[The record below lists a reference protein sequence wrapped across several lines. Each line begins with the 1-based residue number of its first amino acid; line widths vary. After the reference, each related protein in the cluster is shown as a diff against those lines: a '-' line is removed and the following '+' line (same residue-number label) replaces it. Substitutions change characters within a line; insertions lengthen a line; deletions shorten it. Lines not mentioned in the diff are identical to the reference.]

1 MRERTAE
8 VERVTGETRVRVKL
22 NLDGTGVFQGGTGIG
37 FLDHMLHLWARH
49 ALFDLFLEAQ
59 GDFQVDAHHTVED
72 IGICLGEVFRGALGS
87 KEGINRYGSALLPM
101 DEALVLVA
109 VDLSGRPY
117 FSYDVRTAGWAVGD
131 LPLELVPEFFRAF
144 ANHAAL
150 TLHLRLL
157 AGQNTHHIVEAL
169 FKGCARALREAV
181 ARSDREAGIPS
192 TKGEL

>member
-1 MRERTAE
+1 MRVRAAE

-59 GDFQVDAHHTVED
+59 GDLQVDAHHTVED
-72 IGICLGEVFRGALGS
+72 IGICLGDVFRGALGS

-117 FSYDVRTAGWAVGD
+117 FSYDVRAAGWAVGD

>member
-59 GDFQVDAHHTVED
+59 GDLQVDAHHTVED
-72 IGICLGEVFRGALGS
+72 IGICLGEVFRGALGG

-117 FSYDVRTAGWAVGD
+117 FSYDVRAAGWTVGD

>member
-1 MRERTAE
+1 VGVRAAE
-8 VERVTGETRVRVKL
+8 AERVTGETRIKVKL
-22 NLDGTGVFQGGTGIG
+22 NLDGMGIFQGGTGIG

-59 GDFQVDAHHTVED
+59 GDLEVDAHHTVED
-72 IGICLGEVFRGALGS
+72 AAICLGEAFREALGA

-101 DEALVLVA
+101 DEALALVA

-117 FSYDVRTAGWAVGD
+117 LDYDVKIAGWAVGG

-144 ANHAAL
+144 TNHARL
-150 TLHLRLL
+150 TLHLRLIT
-157 AGQNTHHIVEAL
+157 GQNTHHIVEAL

-181 ARSDREAGIPS
+181 SRNDRETGIPS
-192 TKGEL
+192 TKGKL

>member
-1 MRERTAE
+1 MRVRTAE

-59 GDFQVDAHHTVED
+59 GDLQVDAHHTVED
-72 IGICLGEVFRGALGS
+72 IGICLGDVFRGALGS

-117 FSYDVRTAGWAVGD
+117 FSYDVRAAGWAVGD

-181 ARSDREAGIPS
+181 ARSGREAGIPS